1 MHKPGDEKR
10 SLVIVSPDD
19 YDDWLVCKD
28 PELARTYMIQQTNDM
43 LIGLRVQINIGTSNG
58 ADGRPLIGG

>member
-1 MHKPGDEKR
+1 M
-10 SLVIVSPDD
+10 SPDD